1 MWEVILVFLFRIS
14 VPPGEPLIIKL
25 VPDILSITATWN
37 KSRVNGGS
45 PILDYNIA
53 LLDANNNVQRNHSG
67 IREMCYTFR
76 NLRQNRTYMIVLQAR
91 NVVGYGGST
100 NVTVSTLEAGK
111 MLFCCLVGSAVHQL
125 GICYSLAWYL
135 AHLTSQSFTHS
146 FTHSFIH
153 SFIHL
158 LSHLLAIYS
167 FIHSFIHP
175 SIPT

>member
-1 MWEVILVFLFRIS
+1 MTTTKRLKSYPFYYIKLYFPLLKHVRGNFSFMFHIS

-25 VPDILSITATWN
+25 VPDILSLTATWN

-67 IREMCYTFR
+67 IRETFYTFR

-100 NVTVSTLEAGK
+100 NATVSTLEAGK

-125 GICYSLAWYL
+125 GICYSLA
-135 AHLTSQSFTHS
+135 
-146 FTHSFIH
+146 
-153 SFIHL
+153 
-158 LSHLLAIYS
+158 
-167 FIHSFIHP
+167 
-175 SIPT
+175 